1 MYRRCSHPNILKLF
15 DVWFDDNGLLIFTT
29 ELVPGGS
36 LYQFIHKINVP
47 IRLSIIQRWCTQI
60 LDALQYLHSNG
71 IIHRDLKAQN
81 VYINQNTGLLMIGDL
96 GLATTT
102 QFIEIDLDKSK
113 QSMVGT
119 SEFMAPEIYTQRYDE
134 KIDVYSF
141 GLMVLELVT
150 KEFPYTECKHTM
162 EIYQKVTSGV
172 PPESLKKITI
182 KPLHDFILSAITQD
196 P

>member
-1 MYRRCSHPNILKLF
+1 
-15 DVWFDDNGLLIFTT
+15 
-29 ELVPGGS
+29 
-36 LYQFIHKINVP
+36 
-47 IRLSIIQRWCTQI
+47 
-60 LDALQYLHSNG
+60 
-71 IIHRDLKAQN
+71 
-81 VYINQNTGLLMIGDL
+81 MIGDL

-162 EIYQKVTSGV
+162 EIYQRVTSGV

-182 KPLHDFILSAITQD
+182 KPLHDFIMSAITQD
-196 P
+196 PQQRPTAKDLLSSSFFQFHFTEEVVSIGNDLLKRTSKSTSTVVSPINQPCQAIQQSQSNNLKQISMNQFQPS